1 MQARIDLS
9 KQTRQQKSCKRVI
22 IEWMQQHPDAC
33 KSTSAPHMARAMAE
47 GSGFTLSTIRQ
58 TIPKMVSENLLYR
71 RGSRRRGSYHINYL
85 HKDIIN
91 IQEIQA
97 NRSEEDT
104 KMVEMTMAKLN
115 EYKNKGVKAHLDEE
129 GAVVTPLKASAE
141 DKAVAKPITKPV
153 CHTNKPVKHIPVTY
167 VTDTREETKV
177 DAPVTITKDK
187 NGINLSINLTINL
200 NN

>member
-9 KQTRQQKSCKRVI
+9 KPTRQQKSCKRVI

-33 KSTSAPHMARAMAE
+33 RSTSAPHMARAMAE

-115 EYKNKGVKAHLDEE
+115 EYKQKGVKAHLDTE
-129 GAVVTPLKASAE
+129 GAVVTKLNASAE
-141 DKAVAKPITKPV
+141 NKTVARPVVAHSDKVM
-153 CHTNKPVKHIPVTY
+153 HIPV
-167 VTDTREETKV
+167 VSKTDTKEEAQV
-177 DAPVTITKDK
+177 VAPVTITKDK

>member
-9 KQTRQQKSCKRVI
+9 KPTRQQKSCKRAI
-22 IEWMQQHPDAC
+22 IEWMQQHPNFC
-33 KSTSAPHMARAMAE
+33 KATSAPHIARAMAE
-47 GSGFTLSTIRQ
+47 GSGFTVSTITQ
-58 TIPKMVSENLLYR
+58 TIPKMVAENLLYR

-115 EYKNKGVKAHLDEE
+115 EYKQKGVKAHLDTE
-129 GAVVTPLKASAE
+129 GAVVTKLNASAE
-141 DKAVAKPITKPV
+141 DKAVAKPIV
-153 CHTNKPVKHIPVTY
+153 AHSNKVVHIPV
-167 VTDTREETKV
+167 VSKTDTKEEAEVT
-177 DAPVTITKDK
+177 APVTITKDK